1 MFFISETGTR
11 WKDLLLVTL
20 LLTAIIGS
28 WYAYQQNKNAKI
40 HLKRMAKDVEGLL
53 KAEVALKDMQ
63 KVSLIVTPEF
73 NF

>member
-1 MFFISETGTR
+1 M
-11 WKDLLLVTL
+11 TL

-53 KAEVALKDMQ
+53 KAEVALQDMQ
-63 KVSLIVTPEF
+63 KVGKGNLWWGYNFVLI
-73 NF
+73 